1 MALASTLTE
10 NAALNG
16 IAGVGSTNQIPYVA
30 LHVSTGPGTTGTNEN
45 ANAGSYARQACSW
58 NAAGSGAM
66 TNSTSLTYSTSNTVP
81 VTYVAGWSSATYG
94 GGNYG
99 IGAGLGS
106 SVQSAS
112 ITIAAGA
119 ISFSAT

>member
-45 ANAGSYARQACSW
+45 ANAGSYARQERYW
-58 NAAGSGAM
+58 TGVRREQLRRDPAAAWTAADILHAAKMGVELGR
-66 TNSTSLTYSTSNTVP
+66 
-81 VTYVAGWSSATYG
+81 GWKR
-94 GGNYG
+94 
-99 IGAGLGS
+99 
-106 SVQSAS
+106 
-112 ITIAAGA
+112 
-119 ISFSAT
+119 